1 MLKMK
6 KNYYVVEM
14 FYSRTNIQKSY
25 IRTDMPINL
34 NLLDTDDSIKS
45 YLIEKDLLSESQ
57 IDHIIDI
64 RKITMC
70 EYVRKTNKDILKE
83 IEDSKNRIRGHFENK
98 SSTSNVFSMNDAYLI
113 TDSYGTKFYWE
124 ESNGDSLQCLL
135 EGTYIPDYLFLSMR
149 VPLDLDF
156 VIDSKIDD
164 NSYQIS
170 NVSIRDT
177 SNNALQLN
185 LMKKYFKS
193 DKCYAKYHS
202 IWDNGIDVSSDCII
216 NMKTG
221 YIEEISQNDYN
232 GDDGE
237 LEVLEDEYITLQNSK
252 EHLKVGQDDK
262 NNYFVEDIIQL
273 NNKNLNLV
281 ILYFSEDENS
291 KIYCLT
297 NYDKNLSE
305 LIIRAND
312 FCLAYIIDDKKFN
325 NYEKFL
331 VLKRLLKDKGYFIQN
346 VSSISGYEFK

>member
-70 EYVRKTNKDILKE
+70 EYVRKTNKDILQE
-83 IEDSKNRIRGHFENK
+83 IEDSRNRIRGHFENRA
-98 SSTSNVFSMNDAYLI
+98 STFNILI

-135 EGTYIPDYLFLSMR
+135 QRTYIPDYLFISMS
-149 VPLDLDF
+149 VPLDIEF

-170 NVSIRDT
+170 KVKLPDT
-177 SNNALQLN
+177 ENNALQLN

-237 LEVLEDEYITLQNSK
+237 LEILEDEYITLQNSK
-252 EHLKVGQDDK
+252 EHLKVQQDDK
-262 NNYFVEDIIQL
+262 NNYFVEDVIQL

-291 KIYCLT
+291 KMYCLT

-305 LIIRAND
+305 LIIRVND
-312 FCLAYIIDDKKFN
+312 FCFAYIIDDKKFN

-331 VLKRLLKDKGYFIQN
+331 VLKRLLRDKGYFIQN